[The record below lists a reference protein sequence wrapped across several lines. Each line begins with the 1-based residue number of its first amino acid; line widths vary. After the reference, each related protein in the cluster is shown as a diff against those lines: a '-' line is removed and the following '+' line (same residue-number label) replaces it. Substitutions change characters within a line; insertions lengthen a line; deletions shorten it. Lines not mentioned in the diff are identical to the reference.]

1 MTAACRNRKLKRGR
15 KMRDI
20 NRLDMEIGSM
30 SPAQRNKLFAMLTKV
45 MDHKTLE
52 EKLGYGISE
61 MSSSEAS
68 QLFAGLDDTTKLEEI
83 LEAIKTQHASISSSD
98 VEQKKQD
105 FFENRKE
112 DRTQLVTY
120 QGIAPST
127 WTDQQIELM
136 KNYIAKGFTDD
147 EFKILLYTAW
157 RTHLDPL
164 RKQIWGWKQKN
175 KNGKDELIILTSIHG
190 KLGKADA
197 TGKYD
202 GYDTEK
208 EYDKDGHVVSIT
220 CIVHRKDQSRPT
232 IFKALRT
239 EYDKKHALWLEKPE
253 MMLEKCA
260 LSMALSRAFP
270 EELGGLYVPEEM
282 GSAKRVDVEVD

>member
-1 MTAACRNRKLKRGR
+1 
-15 KMRDI
+15 
-20 NRLDMEIGSM
+20 MEESYSFASFLLSSCCFIIFSTVSDLFFIAFAFL
-30 SPAQRNKLFAMLTKV
+30 SPSTVRSA
-45 MDHKTLE
+45 
-52 EKLGYGISE
+52 SE
-61 MSSSEAS
+61 SNPIRTSSCA
-68 QLFAGLDDTTKLEEI
+68 
-83 LEAIKTQHASISSSD
+83 